1 MVGNGAGILEP
12 LGLDQNHLELS
23 GGMDVDHLVLLGTLG
38 RLFGLVIC
46 AQADTVVVVV
56 HHLGAVVNVLILV
69 LVL

>member
-1 MVGNGAGILEP
+1 MVRNGAGILKA
-12 LGLDQNHLELS
+12 LRLDQDHLEL
-23 GGMDVDHLVLLGTLG
+23 GGSVDVDHLVLLGTLG

-46 AQADTVVVVV
+46 AQADTVVVV